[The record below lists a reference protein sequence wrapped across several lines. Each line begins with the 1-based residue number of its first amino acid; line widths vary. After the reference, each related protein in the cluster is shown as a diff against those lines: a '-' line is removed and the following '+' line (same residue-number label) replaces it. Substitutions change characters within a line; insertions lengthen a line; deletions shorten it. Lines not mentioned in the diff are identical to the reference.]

1 MKNSIAIGLILG
13 FGLSVAQAQQDS
25 TEVTTKDDFKTSLF
39 KKAPDSSKLKPI
51 PFQVTFFTPPWNKR
65 LGL

>member
-39 KKAPDSSKLKPI
+39 KKAP
-51 PFQVTFFTPPWNKR
+51 
-65 LGL
+65 GLI